1 MNFCTS
7 MPGKR
12 KSKEEI
18 ERFEAEVKKVRLSL
32 AKEHRELHFF
42 SKFCTKFLRPAFPS
56 RYPDPDPVFAKRA
69 YRTLVGHRAIKL
81 PESDELETVVLL
93 MQLQERYAR
102 RFSFIK
108 RKPKA
113 EEKDAPTQKEQ
124 SLLQASALLFDGNL
138 SFAIIAKLAG
148 LTTNEVV
155 ALDERLRNTG
165 QIFPGKT
172 LKTHALLPKHIK
184 YITELIEN
192 QVENFWTINKIKK
205 NLLKDFN
212 DINSVSN
219 ATISNTLRKE
229 GYSYKKISPYVA
241 QRNTPRNKEKRKRAA
256 QELIVALSLSYL
268 VIFVDETSVK
278 LNSCPSY
285 GWGKRGEKLALK
297 INSGRKSYTITTAIT
312 DSRVLGCM
320 IFEGGVKSVDYVG
333 FLCTLSDEYNFALSH
348 KEIIVF
354 HDNAPSHIAKFVDLT
369 LGDQI
374 TFIYNGPYSPMLNP
388 IEEFF
393 SKFKLLVKRQLCKT
407 REELVETVQKSF
419 LYFEQTDFKGY
430 LRHTLSYCYP
440 ALEEE
445 DVI

>member
-1 MNFCTS
+1 

-12 KSKEEI
+12 QAKEALQLHED
-18 ERFEAEVKKVRLSL
+18 EVKKAKLSVV
-32 AKEHRELHFF
+32 KEHRELHLF
-42 SKFCTKFLRPAFPS
+42 SKLCTKFLCPGFPS
-56 RYPDPDPVFAKRA
+56 RHPDPDPVFAKRG
-69 YRTLVGHRAIKL
+69 YRTLVDHKAIKL
-81 PESDELETVVLL
+81 PEYDEVQTVLSL
-93 MQLQERYAR
+93 IQLQERYAR
-102 RFSFIK
+102 RTSFIK
-108 RKPKA
+108 RKPRV
-113 EEKDAPTQKEQ
+113 EEEDAPTPKEQ
-124 SLLQASALLFDGNL
+124 SLLQASALLFDGHL
-138 SFAIIAKLAG
+138 SFAMIAKLTG

-165 QIFPGKT
+165 QIFPGKIIRT
-172 LKTHALLPKHIK
+172 PALLPKHVK

-192 QVENFWTINKIKK
+192 QVENFWTLNKIKK

-212 DINSVSN
+212 DINSVST
-219 ATISNTLRKE
+219 ATISNTLHKE
-229 GYSYKKISPYVA
+229 GYSYKKISPYIA
-241 QRNTPRNKEKRKRAA
+241 QRNTPRNKEKRKKAA
-256 QELIVALSLSYL
+256 QELIVALSLNIL

-278 LNSCPSY
+278 LNSCPPY

-297 INSGRKSYTITTAIT
+297 INAGRKSYTITTAIT

-333 FLCTLSDEYNFALSH
+333 FLCTLSDEYNLPLSH

-354 HDNAPSHIAKFVDLT
+354 HDNAPSHIAKFVDVT

-419 LYFEQTDFKGY
+419 LYFEQADFKGY